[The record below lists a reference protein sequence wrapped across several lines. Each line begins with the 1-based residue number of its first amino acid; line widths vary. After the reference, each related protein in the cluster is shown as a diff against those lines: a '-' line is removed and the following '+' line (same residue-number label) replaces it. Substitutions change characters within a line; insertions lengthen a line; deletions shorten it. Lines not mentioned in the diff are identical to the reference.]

1 MELYLASA
9 VVGLGYL
16 LSQNKK
22 EDTTTTKVPDKNV
35 PNGTNTYN
43 SNRVQ
48 EIRLKEQDMSDEM
61 YKNIKE
67 DENSNLV
74 IPGPPQPYFNKVD
87 YLDNTLP
94 VEFTDTPRTD
104 ISTNEYDMNNKD
116 YANSVPTGKPVSDGW
131 YGVSLTGEPIDPKN
145 FSHNNMTPFF
155 GSHVR
160 QNVDEHINKH
170 IIENF
175 TGQEYYSK
183 EKTEIPQLFDPE
195 ANITNV
201 YGMSNMSGYQRER
214 FIASNKRNNEAP
226 TEKIYVG
233 PGINKGYTWHP
244 SGGFQQADT
253 RDYILPKTVDEL
265 RVKTNP
271 KLTYNRPIIPG
282 SHPSRPPKIGI
293 VRKNKPDRFAIWT
306 PDRYFVTTGDR
317 LKPKQTP
324 QVVLKHSNRTTTD
337 IRRAMGPA
345 GPKEG
350 FSQQSIRSNVRVS
363 NKCQYSNGGYR
374 GANVV
379 GKWTI
384 PEETPT
390 TNNNYVPMENC
401 EYDTVYPKT
410 YEQSKQ
416 DNNINDV
423 RNNKCNALHDY
434 GKSAFKLDRTRRQDT
449 CTIPEP
455 NITPATLN
463 SYVPIVSDLRH
474 TRKENFVGNSRFA
487 SNFQSSS
494 TNNMVRDPS
503 HKARTTIKETTL
515 SEGIYGGAHTSDNL
529 KPRAYDPND
538 KPKTTNKETT
548 HSDYVGNPE
557 RAVEG
562 GYKIRK
568 FDPKPTNKQY
578 TSDTPYIGNAEKT
591 NEGAYQIKKIILKNT
606 NKQFTS
612 NNSHTGNAGNTTDKP
627 RYTECMMNNATTRSY
642 REVLSKGRYPAREG
656 PKDPLAPGM
665 YHATTNRMG
674 DIDNERF
681 TSRPLIS
688 NKTYNSLPQKNMCA
702 ETKKKKVL
710 NNVEIRDRLDSSLL
724 DAYHQNPYTH
734 SFENSYWT
742 Y

>member
-1 MELYLASA
+1 MEVYLASA
-9 VVGLGYL
+9 VIGLGYL
-16 LSQNKK
+16 LKDQKK
-22 EDTTTTKVPDKNV
+22 DSKVAKIPDKNI

-48 EIRLKEQDMSDEM
+48 EIRLNEQDMSDEK

-104 ISTNEYDMNNKD
+104 LSVGEYNMVNKEYSTCP
-116 YANSVPTGKPVSDGW
+116 PTGKPVSDGW
-131 YGVSLTGEPIDPKN
+131 YGISLTGEPIDPKN

-160 QNVDEHINKH
+160 QNVDEHTNKH

-175 TGQEYYSK
+175 TGKEYYSK

-233 PGINKGYTWHP
+233 PGLNKGYTWCP
-244 SGGFQQADT
+244 SGGFQQAET

-271 KLTYNRPIIPG
+271 KLTYNNPIIPG

-293 VRKNKPDRFAIWT
+293 VRKNKPDRFAVWG

-317 LKPKQTP
+317 LKPKQNG
-324 QVVLKHSNRTTTD
+324 QIVLKHSNRTTTD
-337 IRRAMGPA
+337 IRRAVGPA

-374 GANVV
+374 GVDGA

-384 PEETPT
+384 PEECPT

-401 EYDTVYPKT
+401 EYDTTYPKT
-410 YEQSKQ
+410 YEQSNQ
-416 DNNINDV
+416 NNNLNDR
-423 RNNKCNALHDY
+423 RNNKCNTIHDY
-434 GKSAFKLDRTRRQDT
+434 GKSGFKLDRTRRQDT
-449 CTIPEP
+449 CNLPEP
-455 NITPATLN
+455 NITPATQN

-487 SNFQSSS
+487 SNFQSAT
-494 TNNMVRDPS
+494 TNNMVRDPTQ
-503 HKARTTIKETTL
+503 KARTTVKETTL

-538 KPKTTNKETT
+538 KPKTTHKEMLLT
-548 HSDYVGNPE
+548 DY
-557 RAVEG
+557 
-562 GYKIRK
+562 
-568 FDPKPTNKQY
+568 T
-578 TSDTPYIGNAEKT
+578 GNAEKT
-591 NEGAYQIKKIILKNT
+591 NEGAYKIKKINLKYT

-612 NNSHTGNAGNTTDKP
+612 NNPYTGNAGNTTDKP
-627 RYTECMMNNATTRSY
+627 RYTECMMNNATTHSH

-688 NKTYNSLPQKNMCA
+688 NKTYNSLPQKDACT

-710 NNVEIRDRLDSSLL
+710 NNVEIRDRLDGSLL
-724 DAYHQNPYTH
+724 DAYRENPYTH